1 MLTIATTVVGCVLAT
16 PNPTA
21 TKNQVMEFNSKKL
34 ERTSRLVY
42 YAIALILCAFLIG
55 LSNQLIGD
63 LDTVSAQPKE
73 ESFLNADAVAGI
85 NRRQSHLQTEVQA
98 LRDKN
103 VLVERTM
110 LTAQQNYANEK
121 QSFENWVKTRKTL
134 GSPENDQEVLSRAN
148 RLDVFYRVEQ
158 AWRAQ
163 LDARQ
168 TTIEA
173 YERQQEQVQK
183 QREREN
189 GRATEKYEAALQRY
203 ELKIF
208 LIRLLVVGPVLGLGI
223 FFFVRY
229 RRHKFWP
236 LFLGFALFS
245 LYAFFF
251 GLVPYLPSYGGYV
264 RSVVGVALSVGLG
277 YYAIKTL
284 RAYFDRKQQE
294 LQVSSQ
300 ERAKNVQVEVAEK
313 ALENHYC
320 PSCGKDFILKKWEFP
335 LPQVQVSE
343 VYRLVTDFCRHC
355 GLELFSDC
363 RNCGS
368 KNFSHLPF
376 CATCG
381 AKPSAA
387 PLQEGGSLVQQ
398 R

>member
-1 MLTIATTVVGCVLAT
+1 
-16 PNPTA
+16 
-21 TKNQVMEFNSKKL
+21 MEFNSKKL

-148 RLDVFYRVEQ
+148 RLDAFYRVEQ